1 MSVLT
6 ATSVLDSQLIADLS
20 FRAIDRIPSAVKET
34 LLSSKSEQTFS
45 GLLADELKLYPTI
58 RIGDFSDQE
67 SGLVLLEFKGRDYSR
82 KTSVGIKKSRN
93 YHDLSVVNQLGEIE
107 VIIENKYWYHFD
119 GTKGTRNPKPEKGIK
134 EQLSDDIFK
143 IRQTLAGQSL
153 LRKGFVLLNI
163 VTPGNPE
170 LIPSSYQDDHRKVWN
185 RTNHDINQY
194 RKEGLEGFQSVIS
207 SFSDD
212 LKDISTNTLKDN
224 SPSDTSLRSGG
235 GFIDFICAEV
245 QLN

>member
-20 FRAIDRIPSAVKET
+20 FWAVDRIPRAVKET

-82 KTSVGIKKSRN
+82 KTSAGVKNSRN
-93 YHDLSVVNQLGEIE
+93 YHDLSIVNQRGEIE

-170 LIPSSYQDDHRKVWN
+170 LIPSSYQDDHRKVRD
-185 RTNHDINQY
+185 RTHHDINQY

-207 SFSDD
+207 SLSKD

-224 SPSDTSLRSGG
+224 EPLDTSLPSSG

>member
-6 ATSVLDSQLIADLS
+6 ATSVLDSQIIAGLS
-20 FRAIDRIPSAVKET
+20 FEAIDRNPRAVKEN
-34 LLSSKSEQTFS
+34 LFLSKSEQTFS
-45 GLLADELKLYPTI
+45 GLLAEALKLYPTI
-58 RIGDFSDQE
+58 RIGDPSDMD
-67 SGLVLLEFKGRDYSR
+67 SGIVLLEYKGKDYSR
-82 KTSVGIKKSRN
+82 KTAEGVKKSRN
-93 YHDLSVVNQLGEIE
+93 FHDLAVVNQFGEIE

-119 GTKGTRNPKPEKGIK
+119 GTKGKNNPKPEKGIK
-134 EQLSDDIFK
+134 KQLADDIFK

-170 LIPSSYQDDHRKVWN
+170 LIPSSYQSDHRKVWD

-194 RKEGLEGFQSVIS
+194 RKEGLEGIQSVIS
-207 SFSDD
+207 TFSED
-212 LKDISTNTLKDN
+212 LKEISTYS
-224 SPSDTSLRSGG
+224 SPLRSGE

-245 QLN
+245 QLT

>member
-1 MSVLT
+1 M
-6 ATSVLDSQLIADLS
+6 
-20 FRAIDRIPSAVKET
+20 
-34 LLSSKSEQTFS
+34 
-45 GLLADELKLYPTI
+45 
-58 RIGDFSDQE
+58 
-67 SGLVLLEFKGRDYSR
+67 
-82 KTSVGIKKSRN
+82 
-93 YHDLSVVNQLGEIE
+93 
-107 VIIENKYWYHFD
+107 
-119 GTKGTRNPKPEKGIK
+119 
-134 EQLSDDIFK
+134 
-143 IRQTLAGQSL
+143 AGQSL